1 MSKKNEIINN
11 FKELILNLKK
21 HNKYYYVDDSPKISD
36 SEYDL
41 LKKKILKLE
50 KQFPYLKQVEDV
62 SSIIG
67 AKPSNKFKKIKHI
80 IPMLSLSN
88 AFDKKDMDRFY

>member
-41 LKKKILKLE
+41 LKKKY
-50 KQFPYLKQVEDV
+50 F
-62 SSIIG
+62 
-67 AKPSNKFKKIKHI
+67 N
-80 IPMLSLSN
+80 
-88 AFDKKDMDRFY
+88 